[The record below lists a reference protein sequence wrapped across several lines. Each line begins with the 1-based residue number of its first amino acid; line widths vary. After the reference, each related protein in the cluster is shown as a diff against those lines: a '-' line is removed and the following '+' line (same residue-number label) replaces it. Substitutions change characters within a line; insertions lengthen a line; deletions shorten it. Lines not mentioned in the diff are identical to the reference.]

1 MYLEITERDVKALEV
16 YLRLLRMPLT
26 YCMERDLPDLKHWL
40 DLTSGRF
47 ASRLKR
53 AYPWLTN
60 GEMNICCL
68 QRMGYT
74 VAEMS
79 ALLGVKEASVN
90 RTVYRACERLNIGG
104 NKQVFQTFIQGC

>member
-1 MYLEITERDVKALEV
+1 MIKKLILVVGLALS
-16 YLRLLRMPLT
+16 
-26 YCMERDLPDLKHWL
+26 CFSSSNKPDEMI
-40 DLTSGRF
+40 RIE
-47 ASRLKR
+47 

-104 NKQVFQTFIQGC
+104 NKQVFQTFIQGY